1 MKKEEINY
9 PALLALLGLL
19 TTFWLTVAHEN
30 KNTQEI
36 DKHDTI
42 EELEEGYY
50 IPTYE
55 VQIKWGDVYE

>member
-19 TTFWLTVAHEN
+19 TAFWLTVAHEN
-30 KNTQEI
+30 KNAQAVDE
-36 DKHDTI
+36 HDTI

-55 VQIKWGDVYE
+55 VQIK

>member
-9 PALLALLGLL
+9 PALLVLLGLL

-30 KNTQEI
+30 KNTQEM

-42 EELEEGYY
+42 EKLEEGYY

-55 VQIKWGDVYE
+55 VQIK

>member
-9 PALLALLGLL
+9 TALLALLGLL

-30 KNTQEI
+30 KNIQEI

-55 VQIKWGDVYE
+55 VQIK

>member
-19 TTFWLTVAHEN
+19 TAFWLTVAHES
-30 KNTQEI
+30 KNAQAI

-55 VQIKWGDVYE
+55 VQIK

>member
-9 PALLALLGLL
+9 PALLVLLGLL

-30 KNTQEI
+30 KNVQEI

-55 VQIKWGDVYE
+55 IQIKWGDVYD

>member
-30 KNTQEI
+30 KNTQVV

-55 VQIKWGDVYE
+55 VQIK

>member
-30 KNTQEI
+30 KNAQVI
-36 DKHDTI
+36 DEHDTI

-55 VQIKWGDVYE
+55 VQIK

>member
-19 TTFWLTVAHEN
+19 TAFWLTVAHEN
-30 KNTQEI
+30 KNTQVV

-55 VQIKWGDVYE
+55 VQIK

>member
-30 KNTQEI
+30 KNNQVV

-55 VQIKWGDVYE
+55 VQIK